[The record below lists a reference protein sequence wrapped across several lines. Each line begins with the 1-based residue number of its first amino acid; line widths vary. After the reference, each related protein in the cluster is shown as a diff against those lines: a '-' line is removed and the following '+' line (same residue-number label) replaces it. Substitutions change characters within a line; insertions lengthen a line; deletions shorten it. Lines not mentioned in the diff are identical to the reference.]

1 MKNIISSLQVVF
13 LSAYEMHL
21 GGSMELGHLDILTIH
36 AILIIKD
43 NCVFCL
49 IRRFDQ
55 E

>member
-1 MKNIISSLQVVF
+1 
-13 LSAYEMHL
+13 MHL

-55 E
+55 ELYCIKTKEKTSNS